1 MACKY
6 PIILVHGLMVRHFKR
21 FRAFGKIERE
31 LSAEGH
37 DVYVA
42 THDGFGAIETN
53 AEQLRIFISDV
64 LEKTGAQKV
73 HLIAHSKGGLDLK
86 YMIKEYKM
94 AEKIAS
100 FTTLSTPHKGSAVA
114 SHIWRLPMWIK
125 KIIAFFINTFYRI
138 LGDKH
143 PNAIKACDQLRTS
156 DSADEEM
163 FDPFD
168 KIYCQSYSATLKRGR
183 DCFVMAL
190 PRRIYKKYEDV
201 DTDGMVSHE
210 SAKFGN
216 YRGEILDIS
225 ISHGQMVD
233 FASRKHQRAK
243 LYEFYK
249 SMCRELEEIENQLI
263 DNN

>member
-1 MACKY
+1 
-6 PIILVHGLMVRHFKR
+6 
-21 FRAFGKIERE
+21 
-31 LSAEGH
+31 
-37 DVYVA
+37 
-42 THDGFGAIETN
+42 
-53 AEQLRIFISDV
+53 
-64 LEKTGAQKV
+64 
-73 HLIAHSKGGLDLK
+73 
-86 YMIKEYKM
+86 MIKAYGMK
-94 AEKIAS
+94 EKIAS

-125 KIIAFFINTFYRI
+125 KIIAFFINTFYKI

-156 DSADEEM
+156 KDGEEEL
-163 FDPFD
+163 FDPYD
-168 KIYCQSYSATLKRGR
+168 GIYCQSFSATLKRGR
-183 DCFVMAL
+183 DSFIMAL

-210 SAKFGN
+210 SARFGN

-243 LYEFYK
+243 IYEFYK
-249 SMCRELEEIENQLI
+249 KLCRELEDVEQEKVFEASHHL
-263 DNN
+263 

>member
-6 PIILVHGLMVRHFKR
+6 PIVLVHGLMVRHFKR
-21 FRAFGKIERE
+21 FRAFGRIERE

-42 THDGFGAIETN
+42 THDGFGSIETN
-53 AEQLRIFISDV
+53 AEQLRDFISGV
-64 LEKTGAQKV
+64 LEATGAPKV

-86 YMIKEYKM
+86 YMIKSYGM
-94 AEKIAS
+94 AGKIAT
-100 FTTLSTPHKGSAVA
+100 FTTLSTPHKGSAIA

-143 PNAIKACDQLRTS
+143 PDAIKACDQLRT
-156 DSADEEM
+156 AEPGAEEM
-163 FDPFD
+163 FDLFD
-168 KIYCQSYSATLKRGR
+168 GIYCQSYSATLKRGR
-183 DCFVMAL
+183 DCFIMAL
-190 PRRIYKKYEDV
+190 PYKIYKKYEDC

-243 LYEFYK
+243 IYEFYK
-249 SMCRELEEIENQLI
+249 NLCRELEEKE
-263 DNN
+263 